1 MTKDENPDPQID
13 PQTGPQS
20 GLQSGPKHRARPD
33 DARPKPRRF
42 YKEVGI
48 NGEASGFAIL
58 LDGRPIK
65 TPMKQG
71 LHLPN
76 ESMAK
81 AVAEEWRQQ
90 GEHIDHETMILTKLA
105 NTALD
110 RVRGREDEI
119 IGEITSYAASDLL
132 LYRATEPQTLS
143 QREEEQWGPSLSW
156 LKERNNISFT
166 CAGGIIHVTQEEAEL
181 EKFSHLLTEFNH
193 FSLTAIHNMTTLTGS
208 AILALAVAK
217 QAKTAEAAW
226 QAAHVDEDFQIER
239 WGEDVEATRRRK
251 IREKD
256 FLTAYHFLH
265 LAGEVN

>member
-1 MTKDENPDPQID
+1 MTKDENPAPHS
-13 PQTGPQS
+13 GP
-20 GLQSGPKHRARPD
+20 QSGPKHRARPD

-71 LHLPN
+71 LLLPN
-76 ESMAK
+76 EAMAE

-90 GEHIDHETMILTKLA
+90 GEHIDHETMIFTKLA

-132 LYRATEPQTLS
+132 LYRATEPQSLS
-143 QREEEQWGPSLSW
+143 QREEEHWGPCLTW
-156 LKERNNISFT
+156 LKESHNITFT

-181 EKFSHLLTEFNH
+181 EKFSYLFKSYTPFA
-193 FSLTAIHNMTTLTGS
+193 LTAIHNMTTLTGS
-208 AILALAVAK
+208 AILALTVTK
-217 QAKTAEAAW
+217 GENTPQAAW

-239 WGEDVEATRRRK
+239 WGEDAEAKRRRK
-251 IREKD
+251 TREGD
-256 FLTAYHFLH
+256 FLAAHQFLK
-265 LAGEVN
+265 LAGDTD